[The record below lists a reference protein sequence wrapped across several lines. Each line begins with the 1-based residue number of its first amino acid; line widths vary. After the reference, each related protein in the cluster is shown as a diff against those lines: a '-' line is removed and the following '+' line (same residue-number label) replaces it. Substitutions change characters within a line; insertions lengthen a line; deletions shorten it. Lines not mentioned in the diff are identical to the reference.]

1 MQATQALKEALQIE
15 SILECTEQQLTET
28 PISADLWLAR
38 DFCNKYDEKTIVQF
52 LTMFLRSGSS
62 YMAITSH
69 DYEED
74 YKPRTAGPLRPL
86 NLLRAPFEFP
96 EPFLKLAD
104 GRQWFRN
111 KYLFVYKR
119 ETIQEW
125 VNTKFEADLA
135 DTDFDTLDTQ
145 KHQHQHLSTNVPL
158 RQLSLYDH
166 MG

>member
-1 MQATQALKEALQIE
+1 MQTLKEALQIE
-15 SILECTEQQLTET
+15 SILECAEQQLTDT
-28 PISADLWLAR
+28 PISTDLWLAR

-62 YMAITSH
+62 YLAITSH
-69 DYEED
+69 EYED
-74 YKPRTAGPLRPL
+74 SYKPRTIGPLRPL
-86 NLLRAPFEFP
+86 NLLRAPFELP
-96 EPFLKLAD
+96 DPFLKLAD

-119 ETIQEW
+119 EAILEW
-125 VNTKFEADLA
+125 VSTKTEADLA
-135 DTDFDTLDTQ
+135 DTELDTSDTQ
-145 KHQHQHLSTNVPL
+145 KHQHLSTNVPL